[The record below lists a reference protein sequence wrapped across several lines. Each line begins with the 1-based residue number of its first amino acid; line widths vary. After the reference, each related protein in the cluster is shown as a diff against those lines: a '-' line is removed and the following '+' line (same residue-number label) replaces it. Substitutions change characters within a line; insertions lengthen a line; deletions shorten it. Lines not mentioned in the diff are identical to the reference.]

1 MDPNLALCSMLL
13 CSMYTC
19 SFSSFMA
26 LCCVEYECTN
36 CFFFPYILFHWVCH
50 VRYKCLLHAIVDC
63 FPLYL
68 VTGSTTA
75 FSSSA
80 DNTALLGW
88 KPSLLLLQRS
98 VVPRV
103 SANWKALGLNLDIQ
117 DRCLSAIEK
126 SKPHQPDACCT
137 EMFSMWLGRAPH
149 TGDLPLTWSSVL
161 SAVGKVDSATSEELL
176 AELKSRAKA
185 HPVC

>member
-1 MDPNLALCSMLL
+1 MLL
-13 CSMYTC
+13 CYMKQ
-19 SFSSFMA
+19 
-26 LCCVEYECTN
+26 
-36 CFFFPYILFHWVCH
+36 FPNFPFY
-50 VRYKCLLHAIVDC
+50 LL
-63 FPLYL
+63 
-68 VTGSTTA
+68 TGSTTA

-80 DNTALLGW
+80 DSTILLGW

-117 DRCLSAIEK
+117 DSCLSAIEN

-137 EMFSMWLGRAPH
+137 EMLSMWLGRAPH

-176 AELKSRAKA
+176 AELKSRAEA

>member
-1 MDPNLALCSMLL
+1 MQQFPNFPFYLL
-13 CSMYTC
+13 
-19 SFSSFMA
+19 
-26 LCCVEYECTN
+26 
-36 CFFFPYILFHWVCH
+36 
-50 VRYKCLLHAIVDC
+50 
-63 FPLYL
+63 
-68 VTGSTTA
+68 TGSTTA

-80 DNTALLGW
+80 DDTILLGW

-103 SANWKALGLNLDIQ
+103 SANWKAVGFNLDIQ
-117 DRCLSAIEK
+117 DSCLSAIEK
-126 SKPHQPDACCT
+126 SKPHQPGTCCT

-149 TGDLPLTWSSVL
+149 TGNLPLTWSSVL

-185 HPVC
+185 HPVS

>member
-1 MDPNLALCSMLL
+1 MQQSPNFPFYLL
-13 CSMYTC
+13 
-19 SFSSFMA
+19 
-26 LCCVEYECTN
+26 
-36 CFFFPYILFHWVCH
+36 
-50 VRYKCLLHAIVDC
+50 
-63 FPLYL
+63 
-68 VTGSTTA
+68 TGSTTA

-80 DNTALLGW
+80 DSTILLGW
-88 KPSLLLLQRS
+88 KPSLLLLQRN

-117 DRCLSAIEK
+117 DSCLSAIEK
-126 SKPHQPDACCT
+126 RKPHQPGACCT
-137 EMFSMWLGRAPH
+137 EMLSMWLGRAPH
-149 TGDLPLTWSSVL
+149 TGDLPLTWSNVL